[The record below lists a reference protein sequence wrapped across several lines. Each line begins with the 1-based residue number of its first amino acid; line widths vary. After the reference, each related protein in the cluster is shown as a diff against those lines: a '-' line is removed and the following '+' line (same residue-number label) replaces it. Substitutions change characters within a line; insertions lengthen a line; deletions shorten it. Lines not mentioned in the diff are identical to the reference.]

1 MALLDVSDVLLD
13 PDFTDFFS
21 VRRRFEKVDIQGRSQ
36 IHERIF
42 PNLVGVITAGS
53 PSDLD
58 RQENYQNMSRS
69 LTIVC
74 QFPLRGETTNYQ
86 PDVVVWK
93 GSNYLVKHVDLY
105 PQFGKGFYQA
115 ECSSMNKTDRALN
128 SDPLNGLEFNQDYN
142 SQYLFKV

>member
-13 PDFTDFFS
+13 PDFTDIFA
-21 VRRRFEKVDIQGRSQ
+21 VRRRMETVNSSGRSVVT
-36 IHERIF
+36 ERIF
-42 PNLVGVITAGS
+42 PNLIGVITAGS

-58 RQENYQNMSRS
+58 RREDYQNMSRS
-69 LTIVC
+69 LVIVC

-86 PDVVVWK
+86 PDIVVWK

-115 ECSSMNKTDRALN
+115 ECSSMDKADRALD
-128 SDPLNGLEFNQDYN
+128 SEPQTGLAFNQSYN